1 MRAIETLLKK
11 AGVDF
16 EKIEVDII
24 SGNGNLPL
32 DSQLDIIKKS
42 PQLVHNKMK
51 VIGDCPALIRYLC
64 QASLTDERGG
74 TIEISNTTDFYPK

>member
-1 MRAIETLLKK
+1 MRAIETLLVK

-24 SGNGNLPL
+24 SGSSDLPL

-42 PQLVHNKMK
+42 PQLVHNKLK
-51 VIGDCPALIRYLC
+51 VIGDCPALMRYLC

-74 TIEISNTTDFYPK
+74 TVEISNTTDFYPK